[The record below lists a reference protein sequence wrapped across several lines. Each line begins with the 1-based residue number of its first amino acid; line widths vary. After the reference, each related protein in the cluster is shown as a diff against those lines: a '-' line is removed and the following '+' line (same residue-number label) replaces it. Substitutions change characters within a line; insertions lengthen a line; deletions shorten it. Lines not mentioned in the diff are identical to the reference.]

1 MIEQSEKVDAVMKK
15 LEHVAELPTLPHIA
29 STLLQMVY
37 SSDCSIPEIG
47 KVIERDPAL
56 AANVLKVVNSPLFG
70 VRQRIVDISKALVL
84 LGIREIVNLVSG
96 LVVFRMFDASKGES
110 AFLRKDFWLH
120 SAGCAVLSRSIAKAA
135 AINSSGEEFVA
146 GLLHDIGKI
155 LLDQYFPKE
164 FARVVQLAER
174 EQISMYDAEKRVL
187 DISHPELGRW
197 IAKKWNL
204 PRSITDAIA
213 EHHAPENAHNPV
225 LVSVVHSANLLCKV
239 CNIGYSGYSYGYSL
253 SDDIGW
259 RILQEKSVKLAEIDL
274 ESFIEEAGAEIENAR
289 EFLRISAG

>member
-15 LEHVAELPTLPHIA
+15 LQHVAELPTLPHIA

-37 SSDCSIPEIG
+37 SPDCSMPEIG

-70 VRQRIVDISKALVL
+70 VRHRIADVSKALVL

-96 LVVFRMFDASKGES
+96 LVVFRMFEASKGKS
-110 AFLRKDFWLH
+110 TFLRKDFWLH

-135 AINSSGEEFVA
+135 SVDSSGEEFVA

-155 LLDQYFPKE
+155 LLDQYFHKE
-164 FARVVQLAER
+164 FARAIQLAER
-174 EQISMYDAEKRVL
+174 EQISLYEAEKRIL

-213 EHHAPENAHNPV
+213 EHHAPKNAHDPV

-239 CNIGYSGYSYGYSL
+239 CSIGYSGYSYGYSL

-259 RILQEKSVKLAEIDL
+259 QILQKQSAELAKIDI
-274 ESFIEEAGAEIENAR
+274 ESFTNEAGAEIEKAR
-289 EFLRISAG
+289 EFLRISTG